1 MLIDK
6 ARLVVT
12 RSSNILSKNKYIIYF
27 TIIINIKIKC

>member
-12 RSSNILSKNKYIIYF
+12 RSSNILSKNKYIIFY
-27 TIIINIKIKC
+27 NYYKYQN